1 MIAVGRAWLSERGR
15 ALEQVI
21 VAVLVVCAGG
31 GTWDELFARAL
42 WIPVMWV
49 ALLALRLMD
58 DLGSVELDRSKKP
71 APFHAKLDDTST
83 LRHFLSLLA
92 GLSLSLSVALQ
103 NWAAS
108 GALTLVLVGYHL
120 AYLLQPE
127 RTWASSRHLWVH
139 LKYPLLVLAIS
150 YPINAADVAG
160 ALTLFCLF
168 GVFELVDDPK
178 FYRDKGR
185 VVFAGVYGA
194 LLALAVLLRG
204 DVSGTEQGLEV
215 ALVAGVGAAAFG
227 IGVRGQKGLG
237 QTLKYLPF
245 AVGLLSLLIS
255 GNRVLD

>member
-1 MIAVGRAWLSERGR
+1 MIEIGRGWLSERGR

-42 WIPVMWV
+42 WIPAIWV

-71 APFHAKLDDTST
+71 VPLHAKLDDTT
-83 LRHFLSLLA
+83 ALRNFLNLLA
-92 GLSLSLSVALQ
+92 GLSLSLGLILQ
-103 NWAAS
+103 DWIGA
-108 GALTLVLVGYHL
+108 GALGAILIGYHL

-127 RTWASSRHLWVH
+127 RTWGSRRHLWVH
-139 LKYPLLVLAIS
+139 LKYPLFVLAIS
-150 YPINAADVAG
+150 HPIDAADMGG
-160 ALTLFCLF
+160 ALALFSLF
-168 GVFELVDDPK
+168 GVFELVDEPK

-185 VVFAGVYGA
+185 VVFAGGYGA

-204 DVSGTEQGLEV
+204 DVSGAEQGLEV
-215 ALVAGVGAAAFG
+215 ALIVGVGAAAFG
-227 IGVRGQKGLG
+227 IGVRGQKGAG
-237 QTLKYLPF
+237 RTLKYLPF